1 MEVALMRLA
10 VYLRKTLGQCLKK
23 ILLHTVGD
31 VQFWRARQVLVRLTI
46 RMLTRYSFAITKE
59 VRHLVSFLVTL
70 ISYILV
76 DHYVKMY

>member
-1 MEVALMRLA
+1 MRLA

-23 ILLHTVGD
+23 TLLHTVGD
-31 VQFWRARQVLVRLTI
+31 VQFWRARLVLVRLTI

-59 VRHLVSFLVTL
+59 VRLLVSFLVTL